1 MNTEQI
7 DYTALV
13 QGALLGVIR
22 DLLADAAVNGLPGGH
37 HFYLAF
43 STTHPGVDIP
53 GYLREQHPD
62 EMTIVLQNQF
72 WDLQVNEEG
81 FSVKLSFHS
90 KPETLRIPF
99 AALTGF
105 LDPSVQFGLQFKGE
119 EEDEAGAPSAGTG
132 AAPVP
137 AQQPE
142 KQSEE
147 ATEPE
152 AEPGSDDEGDNIVT
166 LENFRKS

>member
-13 QGALLGVIR
+13 QNALLGVIR
-22 DLLADAAVNGLPGGH
+22 DLLADAAANGLPGGH

-43 STTHPGVDIP
+43 STTHPGVEIP
-53 GYLREQHPD
+53 PYLREQHPE

-72 WDLQVNEEG
+72 WDLQVDDEV

-119 EEDEAGAPSAGTG
+119 EEDGAEPRAPS
-132 AAPVP
+132 VP
-137 AQQPE
+137 AQQPGGE
-142 KQSEE
+142 TAEDQQPGDESE
-147 ATEPE
+147 
-152 AEPGSDDEGDNIVT
+152 DDNVVT
-166 LENFRKS
+166 LEKFRNS